1 MKSRQV
7 GLVLAALIV
16 IGIAGL
22 VIRLISAEPE
32 EEVLAGLLPITQDVV
47 TRITVYDNATD
58 QGADLVKIG
67 DEWTVNNLPVFPL
80 MMNQFWRVVAEVDG
94 AQLVAENPNTHQ
106 RMGVGENQG
115 TVISFYLGDFLQ
127 ESFVL
132 GTWSEDSRLCYLQ
145 RSGKDEVHAVEC
157 PVEAASIFP
166 TNPDG
171 WRNPVVLSVPR
182 DEVVSVTFT
191 YPDDE
196 FELKISAEGRWV
208 VADASGEVPANLVQ
222 VDTVLSILELLIAS
236 GFATEDE
243 AEALSFDVSDA
254 SLRVVTT
261 EESSVPTTR
270 LRFLAKDS
278 ETVYLSSPAQ
288 ATTFIMDGRLVGA
301 LLQSRAQLQVIR

>member
-1 MKSRQV
+1 VKSRQV
-7 GLVLAALIV
+7 GLVLVALIA

-22 VIRLISAEPE
+22 IVRLVSAEPE
-32 EEVLAGLLPITQDVV
+32 EEVLAGLLPITGDIV

-67 DEWTVNNLPVFPL
+67 DKWTVNNLPVFPL
-80 MMNQFWRVVAEVDG
+80 MMDQFWSVVAGIDG
-94 AQLVAENPNTHQ
+94 AQLVAENPATHR
-106 RMGVGENQG
+106 RMGIAEDQG
-115 TVISFYLGDFLQ
+115 TVISFYLEDFLQ

-145 RSGKDEVHAVEC
+145 RSGRDEVHAVEC
-157 PVEAASIFP
+157 PVEATSIFP
-166 TNPDG
+166 TDPDG

-191 YPDDE
+191 YPNDE
-196 FELKISAEGRWV
+196 FELKVNEEGRWV
-208 VADASGEVPANLVQ
+208 VADASSEAPANLVQ
-222 VDTVLSILELLIAS
+222 VDTILTILELLFAS

-254 SLRVVTT
+254 SIRVVTT

-270 LRFLAKDS
+270 LRFLARD
-278 ETVYLSSPAQ
+278 EATVYLSSPAQ
-288 ATTFIMDGRLVGA
+288 ATTFIMDVRLVSA
-301 LLQSRAQLQVIR
+301 LLLSREQLQATR